1 MEEVNN
7 QLGWDIRLKN
17 IPLLEAEE
25 IIKTFENQWIYIKL
39 VHNDNSDSSRSNQ
52 IGHYSKFKVKS
63 VSISNDIIFIYGSED
78 DDRLII
84 YKNDLVRTEA
94 SPTKDEIKIYLI
106 NQNADSE
113 IYIKKYLPKMNT
125 RLNEITD
132 DINQLIITEGKTD
145 WKHLKNALSK
155 FKSSHRYE
163 NLDVDFFE
171 YENDVDMGCN
181 TLEKMCDYHALF
193 NNEKLKI
200 FVFDADIEKINK
212 KHAGVPYIYHGNNV
226 YSLVLPIPKH
236 RKNTPLISIE
246 HYYTDKE
253 MQTLDTKKRRL
264 YLAREFD
271 VKSRKHKTQENT
283 YALKV
288 KPNTDL
294 IHIEEKVLYVEND
307 VGNFEEIAKTGE
319 NITISKNDFANNI
332 LLGVVPFSTISTE
345 VFSIFFDII
354 ADIYQDYNKNNNPL
368 LSENSISLSKGIKIN
383 QINNNFDTLLISC
396 VFSEEQLTIL
406 KQTNLFGNKMELS
419 ADKKILNLY
428 IILGSY
434 EIKIPIPISDK
445 LIEFLIK
452 KQNNNYNR
460 IELLIYDDA
469 NLLYSSIELFATDI
483 SSVLIEKIISQ
494 L

>member
-1 MEEVNN
+1 MEELDNE
-7 QLGWDIRLKN
+7 LAWDIRLIK

-25 IIKTFENQWIYIKL
+25 IIKALEKQWIYIKW
-39 VHNDNSDSSRSNQ
+39 VHNDYSDCSRTNQ

-63 VSISNDIIFIYGSED
+63 VSISNDVIFIYGSED

-106 NQNADSE
+106 NQNTDSE

-125 RLNEITD
+125 RLNEIAEDT
-132 DINQLIITEGKTD
+132 NHLIITEGKTD
-145 WKHLKNALSK
+145 WKHLKNALNK
-155 FKSSHRYE
+155 FRNSHRYE
-163 NLDVDFFE
+163 NLDVRFFE
-171 YENDVDMGCN
+171 YENDVGMGCE

-200 FVFDADIEKINK
+200 FVFDADIKKINK

-253 MQTLDTKKRRL
+253 MQTLDANKRRL
-264 YLAREFD
+264 YLAGEFD
-271 VKSRKHKTQENT
+271 VKSRRHKTQKNT

-288 KPNTDL
+288 KPSTDL
-294 IHIEEKVLYVEND
+294 IHIEEKVLYVENTVD
-307 VGNFEEIAKTGE
+307 NFEEIAKMGQ

-332 LLGVVPFSTISTE
+332 LLGVVPFWTISTE
-345 VFSIFFDII
+345 VFSIFFDIV
-354 ADIYQDYNKNNNPL
+354 ADIYQEYIKNNIPL
-368 LSENSISLSKGIKIN
+368 LSENSISPGKGIKIN
-383 QINNNFDTLLISC
+383 RINNDFDTLLISC
-396 VFSEEQLTIL
+396 LFSNEQLIIL
-406 KQTNLFGNKMELS
+406 KQTTLFGNKMELS
-419 ADKKILNLY
+419 ADKKLLY
-428 IILGSY
+428 ISIILDSY
-434 EIKIPIPISDK
+434 EIKIPIPISDE

-452 KQNNNYNR
+452 KHSNNYNR
-460 IELLIYDDA
+460 IELLIYNDT
-469 NLLYSSIELFATDI
+469 NLLFSSIELFATDI
-483 SSVLIEKIISQ
+483 SSVLIEKIINQ